1 MENYKYTDVRFAD
14 IQILRYRLEGFG
26 RLSLQQKKLIY
37 CLSEATLWGRDITF
51 DQFGFHNLKIRKVL
65 EAIYSGFKGDRNQE
79 EYRSFEEYLRRVF
92 IIIMDARSLNLVSQM
107 NSSKRR

>member
-65 EAIYSGFKGDRNQE
+65 EAIYSGVKGDSRLKSTSEGYGSQME
-79 EYRSFEEYLRRVF
+79 F
-92 IIIMDARSLNLVSQM
+92 IIIMDARSLNLVSQK